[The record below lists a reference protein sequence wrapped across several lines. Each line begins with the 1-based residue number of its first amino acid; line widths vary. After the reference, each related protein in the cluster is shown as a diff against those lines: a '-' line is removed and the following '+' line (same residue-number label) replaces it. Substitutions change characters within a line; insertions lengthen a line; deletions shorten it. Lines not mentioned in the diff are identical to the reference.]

1 MLYNYRNCMILV
13 AFGIV
18 KIHNLFGIIHK
29 KCRFAEGAS
38 CKKPGSVVYYFHPP
52 RFVTDLVADKNY
64 MGTRT
69 VVEYTAAAV
78 HGHMLWSCA

>member
-1 MLYNYRNCMILV
+1 M
-13 AFGIV
+13 
-18 KIHNLFGIIHK
+18 
-29 KCRFAEGAS
+29 
-38 CKKPGSVVYYFHPP
+38 VYYFHPP

-69 VVEYTAAAV
+69 VVEYIAAAV